1 MAPFRPR
8 LPGLGL
14 RSRVVAW
21 LRVLLPLAAL
31 AMLSTL
37 FLWSGRPDP
46 EAAIPYADVDGA
58 SLEGPPR
65 ITAPTWAGVTPDGAR
80 VLFSAASATPRAEN
94 GGRAER
100 MRLDWAGPGGTV
112 ARATAPE
119 AAMGEQAVTLAGGVD
134 LVLSSGWSLV
144 AQTLSAARDRS
155 EVTVDGGVEVIAPF
169 GRLTAGQA
177 RLHRPADAAEGGEVL
192 DFTGGVRLIYQP

>member
-21 LRVLLPLAAL
+21 LRVLLPLVAL

-46 EAAIPYADVDGA
+46 ESAIPYADVDGA
-58 SLEGPPR
+58 SLDGPPR

-80 VLFSAASATPRAEN
+80 LLLSAASATPGGEGGQAE
-94 GGRAER
+94 A
-100 MRLDWAGPGGTV
+100 MRLDWAGPGGAV
-112 ARATAPE
+112 ARATAPHATMAE
-119 AAMGEQAVTLAGGVD
+119 GRITLQGGVD
-134 LVLSSGWSLV
+134 LVLSSGWSLE
-144 AQTLSAARDRS
+144 ADSLDAARDRS
-155 EVTVDGGVEVIAPF
+155 EVTASGGVAVTAPF
-169 GRLTAGQA
+169 GHLTAGEA
-177 RLHRPADAAEGGEVL
+177 RLHRPADATEGGEVL